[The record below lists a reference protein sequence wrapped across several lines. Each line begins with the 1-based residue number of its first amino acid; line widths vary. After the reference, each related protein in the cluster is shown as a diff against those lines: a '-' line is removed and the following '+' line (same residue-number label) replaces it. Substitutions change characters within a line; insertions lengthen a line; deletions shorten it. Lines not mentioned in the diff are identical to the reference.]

1 MSLIEFGNQ
10 EAVMT
15 AIEVGSSIFHRTRGV
30 GRVVDHE
37 TRSWGGEET
46 RYLVVEMLAENY
58 TIRIPETS
66 PDIRPVLTDPH
77 IIFETLHHEANALPG
92 HYRTRQAE
100 IRDAVSS
107 GIPKKI
113 AAAARDL
120 WAYSESKQGNW
131 TTGGERLYNQA
142 LEMLAAEI
150 AASENCNMEEAKNR
164 VRQAMIRT
172 TTKTSPEPDDGEDG
186 S

>member
-1 MSLIEFGNQ
+1 MS
-10 EAVMT
+10 
-15 AIEVGSSIFHRTRGV
+15 AIETGTAIFHRTRGV
-30 GRVVDHE
+30 GRVIGTEV
-37 TRSWGGEET
+37 RNWGGEDT
-46 RYLVVEMLAENY
+46 RYLIVEMMADDY

-66 PDIRPVLTDPH
+66 PDIRPVLADPD
-77 IIFETLHHEANALPG
+77 IIFETLHHEATALPG

-107 GIPKKI
+107 GVPKKI
-113 AAAARDL
+113 AAAVRDL
-120 WAYSESKQGNW
+120 WAYSESDRGNW

-150 AASENCNMEEAKNR
+150 AASQDCDLDEAKNR
-164 VRQAMIRT
+164 VREAIA
-172 TTKTSPEPDDGEDG
+172 KHIKGAPESAAAPE

>member
-1 MSLIEFGNQ
+1 MS
-10 EAVMT
+10 
-15 AIEVGSSIFHRTRGV
+15 AIEIGNSIFHRTRGV
-30 GRVVDHE
+30 GRVVGQEIRD
-37 TRSWGGEET
+37 WGGTDT

-66 PDIRPVLTDPH
+66 PDIRPVLTDAN
-77 IIFETLHHEANALPG
+77 IIFETLHNRAKTLPG

-150 AASENCNMEEAKNR
+150 AASENCNIDEARNR
-164 VRQAMIRT
+164 VREAMI
-172 TTKTSPEPDDGEDG
+172 SGNPSEQDDTDG
-186 S
+186 DENC

>member
-1 MSLIEFGNQ
+1 MS
-10 EAVMT
+10 
-15 AIEVGSSIFHRTRGV
+15 AIEIGTAIFHRTRGV
-30 GRVVDHE
+30 GRVVDME
-37 TRSWGGEET
+37 LRSWGGKET
-46 RYLVVEMLAENY
+46 HYLVVEMLADDY

-66 PDIRPVLTDPH
+66 PDIRPVLADTEV
-77 IIFETLHHEANALPG
+77 IFETLHNKANALPG

-107 GIPKKI
+107 GVPKKI

-150 AASENCNMEEAKNR
+150 AASQNCNMDEAKSR
-164 VRQAMIRT
+164 VRKAMCREVDT
-172 TTKTSPEPDDGEDG
+172 PDELPSSDGDDQ
-186 S
+186 

>member
-1 MSLIEFGNQ
+1 
-10 EAVMT
+10 MT
-15 AIEVGSSIFHRTRGV
+15 AIEVGSAIFHRTRGV
-30 GRVVDHE
+30 GRVVDLE
-37 TRSWGGEET
+37 TRNWGGEET
-46 RYLVVEMLAENY
+46 NYLVVEMLAESY

-66 PDIRPVLTDPH
+66 PDIRPVLTDPN

-107 GIPKKI
+107 GVPKKI

-150 AASENCNMEEAKNR
+150 AASEDCHIDEAKNR

-172 TTKTSPEPDDGEDG
+172 AGPGNAGKSDGGDEG
-186 S
+186 

>member
-1 MSLIEFGNQ
+1 MS
-10 EAVMT
+10 
-15 AIEVGSSIFHRTRGV
+15 AIEVGNAIFHRTRGV
-30 GRVVDHE
+30 GRVVGQE
-37 TRSWGGEET
+37 TRNWGGEDT

-66 PDIRPVLTDPH
+66 PDIRPVLTDAK
-77 IIFETLHHEANALPG
+77 IIFETLHHQANALPG

-150 AASENCNMEEAKNR
+150 AASENCNMDEAKNR
-164 VRQAMIRT
+164 VRDAML
-172 TTKTSPEPDDGEDG
+172 KGNAPSDPCPDVAGEE